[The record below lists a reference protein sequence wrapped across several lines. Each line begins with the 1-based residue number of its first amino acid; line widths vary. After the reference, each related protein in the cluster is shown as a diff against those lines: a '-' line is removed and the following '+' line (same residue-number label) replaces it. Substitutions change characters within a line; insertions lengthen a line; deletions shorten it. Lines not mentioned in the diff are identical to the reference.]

1 MKQKNATFQRPIFR
15 IIVTLIFK
23 LHLAGM
29 RQNFKTTL
37 AIVVVLL
44 GLVNGNFN
52 LVTLL
57 IDCTD
62 DKIELKLYIFF
73 GF

>member
-1 MKQKNATFQRPIFR
+1 
-15 IIVTLIFK
+15 
-23 LHLAGM
+23 M

-62 DKIELKLYIFF
+62 DKIELKLDFKAVYLLGDI
-73 GF
+73 GTY